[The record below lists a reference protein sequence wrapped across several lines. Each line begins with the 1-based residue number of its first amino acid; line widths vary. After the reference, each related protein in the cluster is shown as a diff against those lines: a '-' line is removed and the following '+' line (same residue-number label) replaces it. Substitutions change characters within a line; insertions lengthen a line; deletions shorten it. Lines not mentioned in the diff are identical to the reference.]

1 MRTCSICSHQQRPEI
16 DRALLEGIPLRDIAE
31 RWGVSKTAAHR
42 HKGHVAGVLRAQQ
55 ALTVER
61 LLSDLADLQQRA
73 LRLLTKAERTDD
85 LRGALAA
92 TREARETVMAIAK
105 IIETSELEGRITKLE
120 EIIEQRRAHEQG
132 KD

>member
-1 MRTCSICSHQQRPEI
+1 MRVCTICTHQRRPEI
-16 DRALLEGIPLRDIAE
+16 DRALLAGEPLRNIAQ
-31 RWGVSKTAAHR
+31 RYGTSPAALHR

-73 LRLLTKAERTDD
+73 LRLLAKAEGSGD
-85 LRGALAA
+85 LRAALAA

-105 IIETSELEGRITKLE
+105 IIETSELESRITKLE